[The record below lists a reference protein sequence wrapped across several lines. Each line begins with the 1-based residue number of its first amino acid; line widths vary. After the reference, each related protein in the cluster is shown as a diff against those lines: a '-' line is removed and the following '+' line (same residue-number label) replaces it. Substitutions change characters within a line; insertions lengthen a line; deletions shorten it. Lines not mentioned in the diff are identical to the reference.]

1 MAGET
6 ARAGMSHAPSPSVSI
21 CGFILPFCASCA
33 SLWLIFFICASAVS
47 FSHFLGV
54 LAVQPHPCPSVFYP
68 PMSRPLRAGFEGVF
82 CTQGVALVWVCR
94 APLGLVFTSLCEA
107 SPPLSVYSVYSVVTS
122 PLRPSASICGLLSPP
137 LSQSVLSHFLGVLAV
152 HPHLCFS
159 LSDYL

>member
-1 MAGET
+1 MGGRDSRDNRDGRCET
-6 ARAGMSHAPSPSVSI
+6 ARAGMSHAPSPSASICVI

-82 CTQGVALVWVCR
+82 CTQGVALECLPAMAGVCR
-94 APLGLVFTSLCEA
+94 APSGL
-107 SPPLSVYSVYSVVTS
+107 
-122 PLRPSASICGLLSPP
+122 PSAPICVHLRFISPITLCLLCLFVANSSAPP
-137 LSQSVLSHFLGVLAV
+137 CLRVSV
-152 HPHLCFS
+152 
-159 LSDYL
+159 